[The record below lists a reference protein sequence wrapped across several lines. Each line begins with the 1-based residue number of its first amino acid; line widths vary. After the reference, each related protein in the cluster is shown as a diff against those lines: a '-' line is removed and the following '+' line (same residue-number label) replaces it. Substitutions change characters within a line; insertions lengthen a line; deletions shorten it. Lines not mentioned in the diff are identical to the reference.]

1 MSGLYTGASGLWGGQ
16 VGLKYGNGL
25 STGSGF
31 SADSGGVS
39 PNPPIPPS
47 DLLGNEWQGMSLDF
61 LTNTYQVRIATGSEQ
76 LTGTGP
82 YTVEVSIGMD
92 FTQNNYTMVV

>member
-1 MSGLYTGASGLWGGQ
+1 MSGLYTGANGLWGGQ
-16 VGLKYGNGL
+16 VGLKYGVGL

-31 SADSGGVS
+31 SADSGGS
-39 PNPPIPPS
+39 PSPIIPPS
-47 DLLGNEWQGMSLDF
+47 DLIGNEWQGMSLDF

-76 LTGTGP
+76 LTGSGP
-82 YTVEVSIGMD
+82 YTVEVSLGID